1 MTALAS
7 ATPLAAG
14 VGRRRSML
22 RTLAL
27 AGAGATVGAT
37 TASSQDT
44 LAEDGAAI
52 RAALRRWREL
62 YSYGDKPFSFA
73 GFEDLYDGSG
83 ALLAYDNFSDDTRTE
98 GWAAYRALWEP
109 LINASF
115 TGQRIVRFDVHRV
128 ETSGRLGWSAIELWF
143 TARRDGRP
151 FDGSQYGTHVWRK
164 ADGRWRIVHEHMT
177 GPVKVGGREAPP

>member
-14 VGRRRSML
+14 VGRRRSVL

-27 AGAGATVGAT
+27 AGTGAMVGAT
-37 TASSQDT
+37 TASSQDK

-73 GFEDLYDGSG
+73 GFEDLYDGSD
-83 ALLAYDNFSDDTRTE
+83 ALLA
-98 GWAAYRALWEP
+98 AASTA
-109 LINASF
+109 
-115 TGQRIVRFDVHRV
+115 H
-128 ETSGRLGWSAIELWF
+128 TSG
-143 TARRDGRP
+143 ARPTDAG
-151 FDGSQYGTHVWRK
+151 GSCTS
-164 ADGRWRIVHEHMT
+164 I
-177 GPVKVGGREAPP
+177 